1 MGLGKRPME
10 GFETCAIFLFTFSHC
25 SMSMTSSKDGE
36 SRYQDIMWGHLTVTE
51 DFLED
56 ITVALK

>member
-1 MGLGKRPME
+1 ME

-36 SRYQDIMWGHLTVTE
+36 SRYQDIMWGHLTMTE